1 MSLSPTDRK
10 AILLLVGLA
19 VAGQG
24 VRAFLLRPGEAPG
37 GIELISDAAE
47 PGSPLA
53 HRDSILRLARPLAAG
68 ERVNLDRA
76 TAAEIAR
83 IPRIGPRLAKAI
95 VSDRDARGPFGSL
108 EGLDRVSGVGPGLLA
123 AIGNHVTFDAAR
135 IEGDIGRIPLPA
147 PTPGGF
153 PAAGAQPV
161 DLNSATVNDLDRLPG
176 IGPARAR
183 AIVAYRDAHGSFRAT
198 DDLRNVPGLP
208 PSAVGRILPHV
219 TVR

>member
-1 MSLSPTDRK
+1 MSLSPHDRK

-19 VAGQG
+19 VAGQA

-53 HRDSILRLARPLAAG
+53 HRDSILRLARPLASG

-76 TAAEIAR
+76 TAPEIAR

-95 VSDRDARGPFGSL
+95 VADREARGPFGGL
-108 EGLDRVSGVGPGLLA
+108 EGLDRVTGVGPGLLA
-123 AIGNHVTFDAAR
+123 AVRDHVTFDAVA
-135 IEGDIGRIPLPA
+135 A
-147 PTPGGF
+147 PGGGGRAVAEV
-153 PAAGAQPV
+153 PPRASGLV

-183 AIVAYRDAHGSFRAT
+183 AIVAYRETHGPFAAT
-198 DDLRNVPGLP
+198 DDLGRVPGLP
-208 PSAVGRILPHV
+208 PSVVGRILPHV